1 MKYIHR
7 SFHVKRLGL
16 FALSSRSNLHLE
28 TIRVTKVKGQAA
40 SLQKNKPKHRGLFP
54 L

>member
-1 MKYIHR
+1 MKYIYG

-16 FALSSRSNLHLE
+16 FALSSRSNQHPE
-28 TIRVTKVKGQAA
+28 TIRVTKDKGQGA
-40 SLQKNKPKHRGLFP
+40 SLQKNKTKHRGLFP